1 MIVLLFLN
9 YVGFLSS
16 GVNQKPINLF
26 NLTRY
31 NTYSLKETQ
40 SLGLFLW
47 ENRINKGYSG
57 TTKSSRNTLKQ
68 WGIYTG
74 EFTSALIPS
83 VLYPVYIGCDMLQG
97 EDVFGKR
104 HIPNKSIM
112 LFNSTV
118 PAGMVIITGSLFKQK
133 GSWWKSLL
141 GSAVGSFAGLGLA
154 YWGYYYGPRDA
165 DFLYLIVYISP
176 SLFAT
181 IGYNL

>member
-31 NTYSLKETQ
+31 NTYSLKETH
-40 SLGLFLW
+40 SLGLFLQ

-83 VLYPVYIGCDMLQG
+83 VLYTLYIGYDMFQE
-97 EDVFGKR
+97 EDFFGKKYFK
-104 HIPNKSIM
+104 PYM
-112 LFNSTV
+112 LFNSSV

-141 GSAVGSFAGLGLA
+141 GSAVGSFAGWGLA
-154 YWGYYYGPRDA
+154 YWDYYYGLPRG
-165 DFLYLIVYISP
+165 LQYLGLSVFISP

>member
-31 NTYSLKETQ
+31 NPYSLKETQ

-83 VLYPVYIGCDMLQG
+83 VLYTLYIGYDMFQE
-97 EDVFGKR
+97 EDFFGK
-104 HIPNKSIM
+104 IYFKSYM

-141 GSAVGSFAGLGLA
+141 GSAVGSFAGWGLA

-165 DFLYLIVYISP
+165 DFLYLIVFISP

>member
-31 NTYSLKETQ
+31 NPYSLKETQ

-83 VLYPVYIGCDMLQG
+83 VLYTLYIGYDMFQE
-97 EDVFGKR
+97 EDFFGK
-104 HIPNKSIM
+104 IYFKSYM